1 MIVNRVFWGKTNV
14 FPKRDI
20 YIGMIFLKSII
31 NTLFETKQQQQQQT
45 VGAFSKTKR
54 LTNEIGKTLRDLVIS
69 FCSMRRHRKPSL
81 GVIVFLIHI
90 PKDKKYFLRNC
101 KEMKKLKHKINKFD
115 STAIAL

>member
-1 MIVNRVFWGKTNV
+1 M

-31 NTLFETKQQQQQQT
+31 NTLFVTKQQQQQQQQQQQT
-45 VGAFSKTKR
+45 VDTFSKAKR
-54 LTNEIGKTLRDLVIS
+54 PTNEIGKTLPDLVIS